1 MAILDELHKN
11 RERFLAFNSAKYRI
25 MEQTIN
31 SATVRRVLHFIP
43 LLLSLNHKRL
53 PGYIEGD
60 TPFSIASY
68 VPNPEDVRQFQ
79 ARFHLKELSL
89 HNDPPF
95 IETIAVMG
103 SVGTIAYTSD
113 SDFDIWICIDKQ
125 TIPRAR
131 LENFKKKVEAIRR
144 WAQDETGVEF
154 HLFINDINA
163 IKANL
168 FSESKEEAFGSII
181 GAVLKDE
188 FFRSSIILAG
198 KIPFW
203 WVLPRFVRDLE
214 YNRLFA
220 SVSDEEREKYYVDF
234 GNLYEIDKEDFIGAA
249 LFLIIKSLGNPFK
262 AILKLGLL
270 EKYLFGPEYS
280 PLLSQKIRSNILRG
294 EIEGIILDSYQLMF
308 EEVYRYY
315 ESCVDDPSRINIL
328 RECMYLKVAPQISRY
343 LGVKDRRNLPSRV
356 LTMFRYVNEWGW
368 NIDTVRDLDSF
379 ASWDYRRTVEFW
391 NAVKRF
397 MLTSYQK
404 ILTQIPGM
412 KFRERIS
419 ENDFKLLSRK
429 IQSHFSVQPNKID
442 HYITFKDTPS
452 ETWLIIEPTGE
463 EGRDATQ
470 WRMSK
475 KDRESETNETV
486 TIRSEKSLVRLLAW
500 GAING
505 IYNPDFTRLK
515 YESGMTKIAQSTVI
529 DLLTA
534 ISRQV
539 TGALSCVKNEYFLR
553 PSFRLVHMIILNF
566 GVEQA
571 DHIRSIHHLTL
582 TSWGESYLDEYRE
595 ERDLLKILECVLREG
610 MIAGSSFAEYCVFF
624 APESS
629 RKLCRAIEHIF
640 HRAYDYLAAASD
652 KASRR
657 FITKIAG
664 CYLTITRGH
673 GSLSLSA
680 DADIVR
686 AFTRLSLRPQARI
699 SYEIEGDDKR
709 LVILNEVFKAR
720 KQNALTAAYEESG
733 DHLILYLINERDN
746 CFVFFHKKKFKDE
759 VLTVLYGFCKKIVDR
774 VMAEQPIHAINAG
787 FTLYAIT
794 ADRFGTIALQN
805 RTNWLEETYL
815 VRYRRTT
822 WLSVQVSMQQSG
834 ESLYSISRQ
843 GETPRESVPLKKFSE
858 LVKTSGMPL
867 PPLIGDISFKDM
879 NEEERSRGTTPYIFE
894 KYRLEMSLTLG
905 GTVSSQE
912 NYPGKT

>member
-1 MAILDELHKN
+1 MAILDELRRN
-11 RERFLAFNSAKYRI
+11 RERFLAFNSAKYRM
-25 MEQTIN
+25 MEQAIN
-31 SATVRRVLHFIP
+31 SATVRRVIHFIP
-43 LLLSLNHKRL
+43 LLLLLNHKRL
-53 PGYIEGD
+53 PGYIEGEA
-60 TPFSIASY
+60 PFGIASFN
-68 VPNPEDVRQFQ
+68 PDPEDVRQFQ
-79 ARFHLKELSL
+79 ARFHLKELPL
-89 HNDPPF
+89 HNDPPS

-113 SDFDIWICIDKQ
+113 SDLDIWICLDAQ
-125 TIPRAR
+125 NLPRAR
-131 LENFKKKVEAIRR
+131 LEHLQKKVEAIRR
-144 WAQDETGVEF
+144 WAQDEAGVEI

-163 IKANL
+163 IKENL
-168 FSESKEEAFGSII
+168 FSESKDEAFGSVI

-203 WVLPRFVRDLE
+203 WVLPRFVRDAE
-214 YNRLFA
+214 YYRLFA
-220 SVSDEEREKYYVDF
+220 SLGDEEREEHYVDF

-270 EKYLFGPEYS
+270 EKYLFAPEYS
-280 PLLSQKIRSNILRG
+280 PLLSQKIRSSIHRG
-294 EIEGIILDSYQLMF
+294 EIDGIILDSYQLMF

-315 ESCVDDPSRINIL
+315 ESSVDDPSRINIL
-328 RECMYLKVAPQISRY
+328 RECMYLKVDPQISRY

-356 LTMFRYVNEWGW
+356 LTMFRYVKEWGW

-391 NAVKRF
+391 NEVKRF

-419 ENDFKLLSRK
+419 DNDFKLLSRK

-452 ETWLIIEPTGE
+452 ETWLLIEPSGD
-463 EGRDATQ
+463 EGRDAAQ

-475 KDRESETNETV
+475 KDREGETNATV
-486 TIRSEKSLVRLLAW
+486 TIRGERSLTRLLAW

-515 YESGMTKIAQSTVI
+515 YESGMAKIAQSTVI

-534 ISRQV
+534 ISRHV
-539 TGALSCVKNEYFLR
+539 TGALARVKNEYLLR
-553 PSFRLVHMIILNF
+553 PSFGLVHMIILNV
-566 GVEQA
+566 GIEQA
-571 DHIRSIHHLTL
+571 DRARSIHHLTL
-582 TSWGESYLDEYRE
+582 TSWGESYLDEYLE
-595 ERDLLKILECVLREG
+595 ERDLVKILESVLREG

-629 RKLCRAIEHIF
+629 RKLCRDIEQIF
-640 HRAYDYLAAASD
+640 RRAYDYLVASSD
-652 KASRR
+652 TSSRR
-657 FITKIAG
+657 FLTKMAG
-664 CYLTITRGH
+664 CYLTMTREH
-673 GSLSLSA
+673 DSLSLSA

-686 AFTRLSLRPQARI
+686 AFTRLSLRPHARI
-699 SYEIEGDDKR
+699 SYAIEGDDKR
-709 LVILNEVFKAR
+709 LAILNELFKAR
-720 KQNALTAAYEESG
+720 KRNALTAACEESG

-746 CFVFFHKKKFKDE
+746 CFVFFHKKKFKEE
-759 VLTVLYGFCKKIVDR
+759 VLTVLYGFCKNIVDR
-774 VMAEQPIHAINAG
+774 VTAQQPIHAIHAG
-787 FTLYAIT
+787 LTLYVIT
-794 ADRFGTIALQN
+794 ADRFGSIALQN

-815 VRYRRTT
+815 VKYRRIT
-822 WLSVQVSMQQSG
+822 WLSVQVSRQQSG

-843 GETPRESVPLKKFSE
+843 GETPRDPVPLKKFSE

-905 GTVSSQE
+905 GTVSSRE
-912 NYPGKT
+912 SYPGKT